1 MPLSLSRP
9 ICFIDLETT
18 GINVS
23 TDRIVEIAIV
33 KIGVDGSKQVKRR
46 LVNPEMPI
54 PKDSSDVHGITD
66 DMVKDAP
73 SFKAM
78 ANEIKQFMEGSDLGG
93 YNSNRFDVPML
104 NEEFLRAGISVD
116 IESRKLLDV
125 QKVFHKMEQR
135 TLSAAYQ
142 FYCHKTL
149 EDAHTAEADATAT
162 WEVLE
167 AQIERYPQIGN
178 TVESIVKFTGDEEI
192 VDFARRLVFE
202 NGVIVFNFGK
212 HKGKSVVQ
220 VLKDEPQYYDWMMK
234 GDFALHTK
242 PAVGSFTGIPV
253 IILVYADPPCEYIF
267 LSKGQFSVLPP
278 FTYLLPT
285 ATSAPASIAAH
296 NLSKSFSVAACD
308 F

>member
-1 MPLSLSRP
+1 MSLELTRP

-33 KIGVDGSKQVKRR
+33 KIGIDGSKQIKRR

-54 PKDSSDVHGITD
+54 PKASSDVHGITD
-66 DMVKDAP
+66 EMVKDAP
-73 SFKAM
+73 SFKAI
-78 ANEIKQFMEGSDLGG
+78 ANEIKQFMEGADIGG

-104 NEEFLRAGISVD
+104 NEEFLRSGISVD

-125 QKVFHKMEQR
+125 QKVFHMMEQR

-162 WEVLE
+162 WEILE
-167 AQIERYPQIGN
+167 AQIERYPQIGK
-178 TVESIVKFTGDEEI
+178 TVESIVKFTGEDQI
-192 VDFARRLVFE
+192 IDFARRLVYE
-202 NGVIVFNFGK
+202 NNIAVFNFGK
-212 HKGKSVVQ
+212 HKGKPVTQ
-220 VLKDEPQYYDWMMK
+220 VLREEPQYYDWMMK

-242 PAVGSFTGIPV
+242 QKLTE
-253 IILVYADPPCEYIF
+253 ILN
-267 LSKGQFSVLPP
+267 K
-278 FTYLLPT
+278 
-285 ATSAPASIAAH
+285 SIL
-296 NLSKSFSVAACD
+296 NK
-308 F
+308 